1 MNEAELAKLHKMW
14 ESFYEKAW
22 AFRKGF
28 FEDEIAEGER
38 NPLRLIHLLDQRER
52 FYTTR
57 FGGVGKEELELT
69 KRKDIPEGRIS
80 NIDFDPNGEWTV
92 NDFSLLPTGVSAVD
106 KGVFSSSYITHSSYM
121 KCDKIAVL
129 ADLVMRHEF
138 DAVIELGSGY
148 SQNLF
153 KLHYQGGPKIP
164 YYGGEYTESGTECAK
179 MLGALQED
187 MSLTNFRYDF
197 NNPDYS
203 AIGEHENV
211 LVFTCHAIEQ
221 VQNLSAET
229 LPSIAKIA
237 KKVTCVHFE
246 PFGYQLK
253 QQVNEVDRNH
263 QSMFAQRNWNQNL
276 LKCLLNAQRKKEIN
290 LSFIGKNIMGSF
302 DRGLNPTSIA
312 VWDNDIAAQGQFKPN
327 A

>member
-1 MNEAELAKLHKMW
+1 MNDAEVKTLLDMW

-22 AFRKGF
+22 AFRRDF
-28 FEDEIAEGER
+28 FEAKIAEGER

-57 FGGVGKEELELT
+57 FAGLGKELELI
-69 KRKDIPEGRIS
+69 KRENIPEGRIS
-80 NIDFDPNGEWTV
+80 NLDFDPGGAWV
-92 NDFSLLPTGVSAVD
+92 VKDFSLLPTGVSAAA
-106 KGVFSSSYITHSSYM
+106 KGVFSSDYFTHSSYM
-121 KCDKIAVL
+121 HCDKIAVL
-129 ADLVMRHEF
+129 ADLVMRHDF

-197 NNPDYS
+197 NQPDYS

-211 LVFTCHAIEQ
+211 LVFSCHAIEQ
-221 VQNLSAET
+221 VKQLSAET

-246 PFGYQLK
+246 PFGYQIK
-253 QQVNEVDRNH
+253 QQANDVDKNH
-263 QSMFAQRNWNQNL
+263 QYMFTQRHWNQNL
-276 LKCLLNAQRKKEIN
+276 LECLLSAQREKKIN
-290 LSFIGKNIMGSF
+290 LSFIGKNVMGSF
-302 DRGLNPTSIA
+302 DRGYNPTSIA
-312 VWDNDIAAQGQFKPN
+312 VWDNDVGAQGQFKAN